1 MAQDIRGPGDME
13 AQLRSLYEDRELLEE
28 QLGVSSPHLLIA
40 MVRSMEEQLV
50 ELYREKEAPW
60 NSTHSQSESSSEL
73 P

>member
-1 MAQDIRGPGDME
+1 ME

-40 MVRSMEEQLV
+40 LVRSMEEQLV
-50 ELYREKEAPW
+50 ELYREKETTW
-60 NSTHSQSESSSEL
+60 NSTRSRSESSMER

>member
-1 MAQDIRGPGDME
+1 MTHDTQSPGDME

-40 MVRSMEEQLV
+40 LVRSMEEQLV
-50 ELYREKEAPW
+50 ELYREKETTW
-60 NSTHSQSESSSEL
+60 NSTRSRSESSTER